1 MKIKIDL
8 DDSVIEDE
16 IIIRCS
22 DINEDIKKIKN
33 YITSLNSKNIKLSFY
48 KKETEYFL
56 TLDDILFFE
65 TTDNCICAHTNEDM
79 FETKYKLYELEN
91 ILPKNFLRISK
102 STIININ
109 YIYSIEKNITSSSVV
124 KFNKSYKQ
132 VYVSRMYFKVL
143 KERME
148 EMRFYEK

>member
-1 MKIKIDL
+1 MKIKIDI
-8 DDSVIEDE
+8 DENIKEEEIVIK
-16 IIIRCS
+16 CS
-22 DINEDIKKIKN
+22 DINDNIKKIKN
-33 YITSLNSKNIKLSFY
+33 YITSLNNKSLKLTFY

-56 TLDDILFFE
+56 PLSDILFFE
-65 TTDNCICAHTNEDM
+65 TTDTCICAHTNDDI

-91 ILPKNFLRISK
+91 ILPNNFLRISK

-109 YIYSIEKNITSSSVV
+109 YVYSIEKNITSSSVV

-132 VYVSRMYFKVL
+132 VYVSRMYFKTL
-143 KERME
+143 RERME